1 MNVCILCWHGDEQD
15 DAFLMRTI
23 SGVLGYQITTSQLV
37 MAFMTELALSP
48 RLLCTID
55 NGICM
60 EYVQGEPITWATRH
74 RLLEPQVWK

>member
-1 MNVCILCWHGDEQD
+1 MCILCWHGDNQD
-15 DAFLMRTI
+15 DAFIMRTI
-23 SGVLGYQITTSQLV
+23 TSIFGCQVSTFQHV
-37 MAFMTELALSP
+37 MAFMTERALSP

-74 RLLEPQVWK
+74 RLLEPQVLK